1 MSDRP
6 TRFLSGDWGTS
17 RLRVRLVES
26 ETLTTITEADSDDG
40 IGPTF
45 RAWQEAGSPG
55 DREGFYLRV
64 LAPLVD
70 RFRESSDV
78 DLTSLTLVLSGMA
91 SATIGM
97 RELPYAPAPLPLS
110 GEGLPTA
117 RIAPGILPCE
127 TLLVTGVRTDEDIM
141 RGEETILLGLAADGL
156 TDALVILP
164 GTHSKHAVVRNG
176 ILEHFHTYLTGEL
189 FALVR
194 DHSVL
199 RPSLAP
205 SPTPGEAFER
215 GVRDASSANLLGELF
230 ALRAGSVLHGTP
242 PEENAA
248 RLSGLLIGT
257 ELGGLASDS
266 VADLPIVVAA
276 PEPLRSFYR
285 SALACLDL
293 EGRCQFIPDEAM
305 SRVIFLGQ
313 RAILAQSASEQPPT
327 RVSPS
332 T

>member
-6 TRFLSGDWGTS
+6 ARFLSGDWGTS
-17 RLRVRLVES
+17 RLRARLVDS
-26 ETLTTITEADSDDG
+26 ATLVTLAEAESDDG

-45 RAWQEAGSPG
+45 RAWQEAGSPD

-70 RFRESSDV
+70 RIGEASEV

-110 GEGLPTA
+110 GDGLPTA
-117 RIAPGILPCE
+117 RIAPGILPCD
-127 TLLVTGVRTDEDIM
+127 TLLVTGVRTDDDIM

-176 ILEHFHTYLTGEL
+176 TLEHFHTYLTGEL
-189 FALVR
+189 FAIIR

-215 GVRDASSANLLGELF
+215 GVRDASSTNLLGELF

-257 ELGGLASDS
+257 ELGGLASDA

-276 PEPLRSFYR
+276 PDPLLSFYR
-285 SALACLDL
+285 AALRCLGF
-293 EGRCQFIPDEAM
+293 EARGRFIPPEEMGRA
-305 SRVIFLGQ
+305 VALGQ
-313 RAILAQSASEQPPT
+313 RAILGGGP
-327 RVSPS
+327 
-332 T
+332 

>member
-1 MSDRP
+1 MPDLP
-6 TRFLSGDWGTS
+6 ARFLSGDWGTS
-17 RLRVRLVES
+17 RLRVRLVDS
-26 ETLTTITEADSDDG
+26 DTLATLAELESDDG

-70 RFRESSDV
+70 RIGKASGVDV
-78 DLTSLTLVLSGMA
+78 TSLTLVLSGMA

-97 RELPYAPAPLPLS
+97 RELPYATAPLPLS
-110 GEGLPTA
+110 GDALPTA
-117 RIAPGILPCE
+117 RLAPGILPCD
-127 TLLVTGVRTDEDIM
+127 TLLVTGVRTDHDIM

-176 ILEHFHTYLTGEL
+176 TLEDFHTYLTGEL

-199 RPSLAP
+199 RSSLAP
-205 SPTPGEAFER
+205 GPTPGEAFER

-230 ALRAGSVLHGTP
+230 SLRAGSVLHGTP

-257 ELGGLASDS
+257 ELAGLASDS
-266 VADLPIVVAA
+266 VADLPIVFAA
-276 PEPLRSFYR
+276 PEPLLSFYR
-285 SALACLDL
+285 AALRRLGFEA
-293 EGRCQFIPDEAM
+293 RCRFIPPKDIGRA
-305 SRVIFLGQ
+305 VALGQ
-313 RAILAQSASEQPPT
+313 RAILGGES
-327 RVSPS
+327 
-332 T
+332 